1 MRSTLPSGTVVS
13 INTSQPAPVGG
24 LVIIPDIF
32 GVRPLFDEMVDRFAR
47 EWNMRVVAVE
57 PFPGLNLGP
66 EVEPRRAAV
75 TNLDDDKHLAD
86 LEAAADML
94 GVAHVGLMG
103 FCMGGMYCFNSVRSA
118 TFAKIASFY
127 GMIRLPEYWR
137 SPSHREPLDYLRA
150 GDAGKVL
157 AIIGTKDPYT
167 PADDVAALRA
177 TGAVVREYA
186 QADHGFAHDA
196 ARPAH
201 RADDAR
207 DAFDAARAWLT
218 PAN

>member
-1 MRSTLPSGTVVS
+1 MRSTLPSGTVIS
-13 INTSQPAPVGG
+13 INTSQAAPVGG

-32 GVRPLFDEMVDRFAR
+32 GVRPLFDDMVDRFAR
-47 EWNMRVVAVE
+47 EWNMHVVAVE

-118 TFAKIASFY
+118 KFAKIASRFRPRC
-127 GMIRLPEYWR
+127 G
-137 SPSHREPLDYLRA
+137 
-150 GDAGKVL
+150 
-157 AIIGTKDPYT
+157 
-167 PADDVAALRA
+167 A
-177 TGAVVREYA
+177 TGTPCRRCTRCVRCCASVV
-186 QADHGFAHDA
+186 
-196 ARPAH
+196 
-201 RADDAR
+201 DAR
-207 DAFDAARAWLT
+207 ELT
-218 PAN
+218 T